1 MLKGCVCESPPSRA
15 AISGS
20 IPRMPSILDSVID
33 DLAAEQSALEAVL
46 VRMPTEAWEL
56 PTHAPGWATRDQ
68 VAHLAQFDA
77 MATLAIRD
85 PEHFRD
91 HLRHEDNS
99 EAAYLDRARKLT
111 AAEVLRQWQQ
121 NAHEIIETARSLDP
135 SARIPWAGPA
145 MSAVSFITARLMETW
160 SHGLDVVDV
169 VGIDRPDTDRLRHVA
184 FIGVRARPYSYTN
197 RGLDVPAVPVRISLT
212 APSGAVW
219 EMGEDTTENVIRGT
233 ATDFCRVVT
242 RRRHVAD
249 TNLEVT
255 GPVAEEWMGIAQAFA
270 GPPGAGRQPGEFPR
284 EPAQ

>member
-1 MLKGCVCESPPSRA
+1 
-15 AISGS
+15 
-20 IPRMPSILDSVID
+20 MPSILDTVIE
-33 DLAAEQSALEAVL
+33 DLAAEQAALEAVL
-46 VRMPTEAWEL
+46 VRMPPEAWDL
-56 PTHAPGWATRDQ
+56 PTHAPGWNARDQ

-85 PEHFRD
+85 PENFRG
-91 HLRHEDNS
+91 HLRDPENS
-99 EAAYLDRARKLT
+99 EQAYLERARRLT
-111 AAEVLRQWQQ
+111 AQELLERWRANSRELVE
-121 NAHEIIETARSLDP
+121 AAKTLDP

-184 FIGVRARPYSYTN
+184 FIGVRARPYSYSN
-197 RGLDVPAVPVRISLT
+197 RGMDVPAVPIRISLR
-212 APSGAVW
+212 APSGATW
-219 EMGEDTTENVIRGT
+219 EMGEETDENVIRGS

-249 TNLEVT
+249 TDLEVR

-270 GPPGAGRQPGEFPR
+270 GPPGAGRQPGEFPKE
-284 EPAQ
+284 EPA